1 MGETQEQQAREAL
14 KAQLLGNPAVLRLVR
29 GFETYMNV
37 LNSANSDGAR
47 QEVASR
53 MREVYAQKEIVDDMD
68 NNIKKNVAESNNFLV
83 GMLSKIDGGE
93 KLTIDGVVDF
103 MSNYPNFCQMM
114 LSHHG
119 SKPNRSEVRQKEMYV
134 NDVISV
140 AKENKDTLGISLRA
154 APVADFKQLLG
165 KVKEG
170 FAELANFLSV
180 ENFGVNFEGIKNIR
194 MVSWLLG
201 PGFSEKIKDFLGD
214 CEGKLKQLPDD
225 YLEVAESQ
233 KLALFYNQPS
243 LKRYIETGE
252 KPIVKELIFSREEF
266 IKKFGSKNK

>member
-29 GFETYMNV
+29 GFETYENV
-37 LNSANSDGAR
+37 LNSADSDDDKR
-47 QEVASR
+47 EVVTR
-53 MREVYAQKEIVDDMD
+53 MREVYTPKEIIDGMDD
-68 NNIKKNVAESNNFLV
+68 NIKKNITESNNFLV
-83 GMLSKIDGGE
+83 GVLSKIDGGE
-93 KLTIDGVVDF
+93 KLTTDGMVDY
-103 MSNYPNFCQMM
+103 MSNYPNFCHMM

-119 SKPNRSEVRQKEMYV
+119 SKPDRSEVRRKEMYV

-140 AKENKDTLGISLRA
+140 AREDKETLGISLRA

-170 FAELANFLSV
+170 LVELANFLSG
-180 ENFGVNFEGIKNIR
+180 ENFGVDFSGVRNIR

-201 PGFSEKIKDFLGD
+201 PGFSDKIKSFLGN
-214 CEGKLKQLPDD
+214 CELRLKELPND
-225 YLEVAESQ
+225 LNEVAESQ

-243 LKRYIETGE
+243 LKRYLETGE
-252 KPIVKELIFSREEF
+252 KPIVRELVFSKKEF
-266 IKKFGSKNK
+266 IKKFGSTSQ